1 MPKLA
6 KDLLERAPSCEN
18 RIERLD
24 MSRWHKRTQATAC
37 RKIEDLFF
45 TVSRVYDESNTN
57 KLNDASTD
65 MAKNGCDVRQRS
77 S

>member
-6 KDLLERAPSCEN
+6 KDLFERIPSCEN
-18 RIERLD
+18 RIECLD
-24 MSRWHKRTQATAC
+24 MSGRHKYTQATAC

-45 TVSRVYDESNTN
+45 TVSRVYNESNTN
-57 KLNDASTD
+57 KLIDTSME